1 MGISTFMTRTTKTR
15 RLVTIAA
22 LLVGGIQLAY
32 IAART
37 VQTVL
42 QATHRW
48 TALQTNPPPEAV
60 QDVRLAMELV
70 ARSKFSG
77 SIALR
82 DLGDDRPSETTDG
95 DGDSLTEIQELFR
108 MTSDSSVDSDEDG
121 IPDSQDFAPNG
132 FAYTYRDRIQSA
144 VYSHF
149 LNTWS
154 PGDKAY
160 CVAGFESYLDLHS
173 ERVVA
178 VVITRAILAYLQYFS
193 DEFPREPCRSTGF
206 VTSEPVVFI
215 PGAFYAYD
223 LEYDFGGRCG
233 GEMVVVFADLP
244 FVGPFHLFDRWLW
257 IS

>member
-1 MGISTFMTRTTKTR
+1 MTRTKKIL
-15 RLVTIAA
+15 RLAA
-22 LLVGGIQLAY
+22 IGILVLGGIQFSY
-32 IAART
+32 VAART

-48 TALQTNPPPEAV
+48 TVSQKNPPPEAV
-60 QDVRLAMELV
+60 HDIRMAMELV

-77 SIALR
+77 RIAVPNELEET
-82 DLGDDRPSETTDG
+82 PSETMDG
-95 DGDSLTEIQELFR
+95 DRDGLTEIQEFFR
-108 MTSDSSVDSDEDG
+108 MTSDSSVDTDEDG
-121 IPDSQDFAPNG
+121 IPDSQDLAPNG
-132 FAYTYRDRIQSA
+132 FAHTYRDRIQSA

-160 CVAGFESYLDLHS
+160 CVTGFDSHLNPHS

-178 VVITRAILAYLQYFS
+178 VVVTHTILAYLQHFS
-193 DEFPREPCRSTGF
+193 DEFPRQPCRANGF
-206 VTSEPVVFI
+206 VTSDPLVFI
-215 PGAFYAYD
+215 PGALYAYD

-233 GEMVVVFADLP
+233 GEIVVVFADLP